1 MSCEVMLRTSDGEI
15 VAADRNAIRHSQLID
30 GILEDLPKAG
40 DANSASAEP
49 IPLAEVDAKTLK
61 KVLEWCE
68 HHKDDD
74 QLTQKSNTE
83 DEMYVEDIPEWDEQY
98 FKMDDQMLFSV
109 LLASNFMNVRLLMEM
124 ACKTIAEKMKGRT
137 AEELRTMFQV
147 ENDLT
152 EEDLRRHT
160 VIIATKNS
168 IAFLLM
174 VVAVCHKV
182 LGTCGLCLI
191 VVLSQIFGMVPISLS
206 WSKSPVYADGSWDK
220 RG

>member
-1 MSCEVMLRTSDGEI
+1 MQQDDGMGGSGEGSNSDEQRNSRLTMSCEVMLRTSDGEI

-109 LLASNFMNVRLLMEM
+109 LLDVKQCRDTHFINMECM
-124 ACKTIAEKMKGRT
+124 RAIAAQRH
-137 AEELRTMFQV
+137 RF
-147 ENDLT
+147 DL
-152 EEDLRRHT
+152 
-160 VIIATKNS
+160 
-168 IAFLLM
+168 
-174 VVAVCHKV
+174 
-182 LGTCGLCLI
+182 
-191 VVLSQIFGMVPISLS
+191 PIG
-206 WSKSPVYADGSWDK
+206 V
-220 RG
+220 